1 MPQEKPLQ
9 SSSENGEARK
19 KPVTVAFAE
28 EETSPPLVRIPK
40 WIRYPMMFIPA
51 GLIAGIV
58 IIIDRTVGFPE
69 TIFPAAIIALIGL
82 ATFFLVVIGDM
93 LYRNIFV
100 YRMLRQENKRARV
113 YKEIIRE
120 REATRRAQA
129 KYELEDEEPEDEYE
143 YDEDED
149 ELEEE
154 EEEEEQGKFEDEY
167 SYEELE
173 DEQTSYRLKSFI
185 LRGGLVSILIVN
197 SLVLL
202 ILAAI
207 LQKALYGGFSVPT
220 NSTTTIFSFF

>member
-1 MPQEKPLQ
+1 MSQENPPQ

-19 KPVTVAFAE
+19 KPVAVAFAD
-28 EETSPPLVRIPK
+28 EETNPPLVRIPK
-40 WIRYPMMFIPA
+40 WLRYPMMFIPA
-51 GLIAGIV
+51 GIIAGIV

-143 YDEDED
+143 YDEDE
-149 ELEEE
+149 EEFEE
-154 EEEEEQGKFEDEY
+154 EEEEEQAELEDEY

-220 NSTTTIFSFF
+220 NSTTTIFPLF